1 MNDVLS
7 YDLNLDEAI
16 DRSIGS
22 LDELEN
28 GSDAKKTEAE
38 TLKVLCDIQRENER
52 LKEDKKDSRRKII
65 IAGVTIGVNA
75 ALFVGELVLHR
86 INFLGGLKFE
96 ENGSVRSAFVR
107 NLINAKCTKPN
118 V

>member
-1 MNDVLS
+1 MEDS
-7 YDLNLDEAI
+7 ASKKLDEII
-16 DRSIGS
+16 DNSMDGMS
-22 LDELEN
+22 TLAE
-28 GSDAKKTEAE
+28 GSDAKKTSAE
-38 TLKVLCDIQRENER
+38 TLATLCSIKRENEKLDEEKR
-52 LKEDKKDSRRKII
+52 KNRRQII
-65 IAGVTIGVNA
+65 IAGVTIGLNA

-86 INFLGGLKFE
+86 VNFLGGLKFE

>member
-1 MNDVLS
+1 MENVTSERLSDV
-7 YDLNLDEAI
+7 I
-16 DRSIGS
+16 DKSIEKI
-22 LDELEN
+22 DNMEV

-38 TLKVLCDIQRENER
+38 TLKVLCDIKRENER
-52 LKEDKKDSRRKII
+52 LEEDKKDSRRKAV
-65 IAGVTIGVNA
+65 IAGVTIGLNA

>member
-1 MNDVLS
+1 MENVIS
-7 YDLNLDEAI
+7 EKLNNVI
-16 DRSIGS
+16 DSSIGN
-22 LDELEN
+22 LEMMQI

-38 TLKVLCDIQRENER
+38 TLKVLCDIKRENEK
-52 LKEDKKDSRRKII
+52 LEEDKKDSRRKII

>member
-1 MNDVLS
+1 MENATS
-7 YDLNLDEAI
+7 EKLNNVI
-16 DRSIGS
+16 DKSIDKIEG
-22 LDELEN
+22 LEI

-38 TLKVLCDIQRENER
+38 TLKVLCDIKRENEK
-52 LKEDKKDSRRKII
+52 LEEDKKDSRRKII

>member
-1 MNDVLS
+1 MENTTS
-7 YDLNLDEAI
+7 EKLNNVI
-16 DRSIGS
+16 DSSIGN
-22 LDELEN
+22 LETMQI

-38 TLKVLCDIQRENER
+38 TLKVLCDIKRENEK
-52 LKEDKKDSRRKII
+52 LEEDKKDSRRKII

-86 INFLGGLKFE
+86 VNFLGGLKFE

>member
-1 MNDVLS
+1 MENTTS
-7 YDLNLDEAI
+7 ERLNNAI
-16 DRSIGS
+16 DSSI
-22 LDELEN
+22 DNLETMQI

-38 TLKVLCDIQRENER
+38 TLKVLCDIKRENDR
-52 LKEDKKDSRRKII
+52 LEEDKKDSRRKII

>member
-1 MNDVLS
+1 MENATSEKLNDV
-7 YDLNLDEAI
+7 I
-16 DRSIGS
+16 DNSIKKI
-22 LDELEN
+22 DDMEI

-38 TLKVLCDIQRENER
+38 TLKVLCDIKRENER
-52 LKEDKKDSRRKII
+52 LEEDKKDSRRKIV
-65 IAGVTIGVNA
+65 IAGVTIGLNA
-75 ALFVGELVLHR
+75 ALFVGEMVLHR

-96 ENGSVRSAFVR
+96 EQGSVRSAFVR

>member
-1 MNDVLS
+1 MENVTSEKLS
-7 YDLNLDEAI
+7 DAI
-16 DRSIGS
+16 DRSI
-22 LDELEN
+22 DNLEMMQV

-38 TLKVLCDIQRENER
+38 TLKVLCDIKRENDR
-52 LKEDKKDSRRKII
+52 LEEDKKDSRRKVI
-65 IAGVTIGVNA
+65 IAGVTIGLNA

-86 INFLGGLKFE
+86 VNFLGGLKFE
-96 ENGSVRSAFVR
+96 ESGSVRSAFVR